1 MKNIK
6 LVPVYN
12 PLPDSFKE
20 ENQKA
25 QLRRMLDLR
34 VNPVFGISSKWDYEK
49 DDWKK

>member
-1 MKNIK
+1 M
-6 LVPVYN
+6 YT
-12 PLPDSFKE
+12 PLPESFNE

-34 VNPVFGISSKWDYEK
+34 VNPIEGISSKWDYEK